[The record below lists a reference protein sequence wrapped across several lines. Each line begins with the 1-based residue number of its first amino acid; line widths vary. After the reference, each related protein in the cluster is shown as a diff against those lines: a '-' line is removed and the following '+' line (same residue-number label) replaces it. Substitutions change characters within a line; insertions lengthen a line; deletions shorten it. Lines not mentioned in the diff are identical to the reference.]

1 MVKFISLLPVS
12 AVKFTTDS
20 LMEVRPMQ
28 DLMKQIVNLDRE
40 ARGITDAAQREK
52 VDSEKEVAQKR
63 EQIRKE
69 YLEEARKRI
78 ATNEPQERA
87 VAEERWKKVAQKNEQ
102 ISKNLDQLYQ
112 KNGDRWV
119 SEIVARVT
127 GE

>member
-1 MVKFISLLPVS
+1 
-12 AVKFTTDS
+12 
-20 LMEVRPMQ
+20 MQ